1 MSKKM
6 KDIWKYELEYISP
19 TWEKYL
25 KEDKITEGW
34 EKIPQDGEKIK
45 SRWAMKVDT
54 NLKE

>member
-25 KEDKITEGW
+25 KGDKIAEVWGKT
-34 EKIPQDGEKIK
+34 PQNGEKDRK
-45 SRWAMKVDT
+45 
-54 NLKE
+54 